1 MLTDRDRNTVIEE
14 LVRQFRKQLQDQI
27 PQADQTLDQIEDMA
41 GKIGRQVSQ
50 EIQERV
56 TRQQSDLPRSPRQE
70 CSCGG
75 SVRYKGEQP
84 RTLVTAHGILT
95 FGRAVYYCRACQ
107 KNWIP
112 ADVVLGLEAGTLT
125 SQVRGW
131 ATYLGAMLPF
141 GEAATTLELLTRVVL
156 SASSLERVT
165 VASGNAL
172 RQAQQEQTHA
182 HQEDRL
188 PDPTTKPP
196 RRLYIGMDG
205 VFAPLRDA
213 WKQDGTSGKLTC
225 RYGECKIGVVYE
237 AGQDKSGRD
246 SGVVARAYTATLQT
260 VEAFGPALGALAHRL
275 GHHQTRDVVVLGDG
289 AAWIWQ
295 IAAKQFTAA
304 LQIVDFFHACQH
316 LATVSEARFGKDSV
330 EGTLWQQARQED
342 LKHNRLKS
350 VLAEIRAWRPRSEG
364 KRKLRAT
371 EYRYFVTNAE
381 RMRYQTFL
389 EKGYH
394 IGSGVVEASCKL
406 VVTQRLKLAGM
417 HWREET
423 AEAVLAVRAAQLST
437 GAPDLRHYGGVPN

>member
-14 LVRQFRKQLQDQI
+14 LVRQFRKQLQDQL

-56 TRQQSDLPRSPRQE
+56 TQQQSELPRSPEQS
-70 CSCGG
+70 CSCGAP
-75 SVRYKGEQP
+75 VRYKGEQP
-84 RTLVTAHGILT
+84 RTMVTAHGGLT
-95 FGRAVYYCRACQ
+95 FHRAVYYCRACRQ
-107 KNWIP
+107 NWIP
-112 ADVVLGLEAGTLT
+112 ADVVLGLEAGKLT
-125 SQVRGW
+125 FQVRWW
-131 ATYLGAMLPF
+131 ATYLGAMLTF
-141 GEAATTLELLTRVVL
+141 AEAATTLELLTRVSL

-172 RQAQQEQTHA
+172 RQVQQEQTQA
-182 HQEDRL
+182 HQQDRL

-237 AGQDKSGRD
+237 TGQDNTGRD

-260 VEAFGPALGALAHRL
+260 VEEFGPALGALAHRL

-289 AAWIWQ
+289 AVWIWQ
-295 IAAKQFTAA
+295 IAAKQFTGA

-316 LATVSEARFGKDSV
+316 LAAVSEARFGKDSE
-330 EGTLWQQARQED
+330 EGAQWQQARQED
-342 LKHNRLKS
+342 LKQNRLKS
-350 VLAEIRAWRPRSEG
+350 VLAEIRAWRPRSEA

-371 EYRYFVTNAE
+371 EYRYFVNNAE

-389 EKGYH
+389 AKGYH
-394 IGSGVVEASCKL
+394 IGSGVVEASCKQ

-437 GAPDLRHYGGVPN
+437 GAPDLYHYGGAPN